1 MAARERVRGL
11 VDSRRFQYAITTL
24 IIVNAITLGCE
35 TSPSLVRG
43 YGGLFHVVDRVV
55 LSVFA
60 LELALRL
67 YAHRLRFF
75 KDSWSCFD
83 AVTIV
88 IALIPHAGGFS
99 VLRALRILRTLR
111 LISLVPS
118 LRRVGTALAGAL
130 PAMASVTGLLALI
143 HYVAAVM
150 GTKLFGATAP
160 QHFGTLGDSAFT
172 LFQIMTADGWSEI
185 ARDVM
190 TRQPFAWIFF
200 VVYILVSA
208 FVVLNLFIAITVNAM
223 EPHVLGEIHDD
234 LERLEEREQRTDA
247 LILEELRALSVEVAS
262 LRARVDEEPPART
275 GRRPGR
281 ASLRSRP
288 WAG

>member
-1 MAARERVRGL
+1 VGR
-11 VDSRRFQYAITTL
+11 
-24 IIVNAITLGCE
+24 
-35 TSPSLVRG
+35 
-43 YGGLFHVVDRVV
+43 YGGLLHLVDRVV

-60 LELALRL
+60 VELVLRL
-67 YAHRLRFF
+67 YAHRFRLFR
-75 KDSWSCFD
+75 DPWSCFD
-83 AVTIV
+83 AITIT
-88 IALIPHAGGFS
+88 IALLPHAGGFS
-99 VLRALRILRTLR
+99 VLRALRILRALR
-111 LISLVPS
+111 LIALVPS
-118 LRRVGTALAGAL
+118 LRRVGSALAGAF

-150 GTKLFGATAP
+150 GTKLFGTTAP

-223 EPHVLGEIHDD
+223 EPHVIGDIHDD
-234 LERLEEREQRTDA
+234 LERLGEREQRTDA
-247 LILEELRALSVEVAS
+247 LVLDELRALSAEVAA
-262 LRARVDEEPPART
+262 LRTRLDEDPPTRSGRRAGRNT
-275 GRRPGR
+275 GRLRSW
-281 ASLRSRP
+281 ASLNTASVLVSRTSIGNNLQP
-288 WAG
+288 QVCGGS